1 MTATLF
7 KLHET
12 MSLHKAWRV
21 NLSLNFLLFFF
32 FWLGADSPFTG
43 RLRRRPGPHSPSG
56 RDRHCCLVPT
66 IHFSVPLIYH

>member
-32 FWLGADSPFTG
+32 FGSALI
-43 RLRRRPGPHSPSG
+43 PHSQVAFAVVPVPILL
-56 RDRHCCLVPT
+56 LVAIATVVLYLPYT
-66 IHFSVPLIYH
+66 SLFP